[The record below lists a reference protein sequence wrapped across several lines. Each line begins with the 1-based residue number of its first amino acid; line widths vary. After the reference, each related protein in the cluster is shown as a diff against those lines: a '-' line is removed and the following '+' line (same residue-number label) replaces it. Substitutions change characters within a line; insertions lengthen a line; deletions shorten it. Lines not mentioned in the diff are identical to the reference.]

1 MLSELIIPKK
11 QRREA
16 STDHSKLYL
25 LGLEKVRELSSQ
37 LWTDFNVHDPGVTML
52 EVLCYAITDLGYRS
66 SMPITDL
73 LASAED
79 NPANMQSQFFSA
91 AEILP
96 NRPLTELDYRKL
108 LIDLPGVKNAW
119 IKPASLSYYADII
132 HKQLMHSDS
141 GDAGVIGVD
150 IGGLYDVR
158 IDFMDGLKSSERAS
172 VLSEVE
178 KILQQNR
185 NLCEDFV
192 SISQVATEDW
202 ILCGEFELQ
211 PDANIAGVKAEI
223 MFQVQEYLAPAVA
236 NYSLEEMLQKTR
248 ADGSHYSADEIF
260 NGPSLS
266 TGFIPDEELN
276 DADLRREVRLSDII
290 NIIMDIAGVVAVRDI
305 QINPKALSGPLQ
317 NKWLVSVA
325 DDKKV
330 RLLVNDSRLVFY
342 KRNMPM
348 AAKGSE
354 FISQLDVLT
363 NAARVKLET
372 VRNDN
377 FEIPQGRF
385 RNPESY
391 HAMQNHLP
399 AVYGVSDA
407 GLPAAAD
414 SRRIAEARQLKA
426 YLLFF
431 EQILAD
437 YFAQL
442 ARLPELFSTD
452 PDLLRSNFH
461 QVVDSFSD
469 WQEIYDS
476 DPGTTDQERKKTI
489 QDMLGGLENAEVS
502 VERRNRFLDHLI
514 ARFAEQFHD
523 FAHIMYASFDVGPEK
538 LVRYKCNFL
547 NDYPVISSER
557 GLAYNCS
564 LSELSDLWNSENIS
578 GLEKRLTR
586 LLGIDN
592 STRRN
597 LSDVAYDIYA
607 EIDTTP
613 GDEFRFRI
621 RNRVDGDILLSSSRN
636 FVTED
641 EARAEM
647 RRAILFG
654 SELSSYSSKTGS
666 NGKFYFNVVDENHIL
681 AARRQ
686 GFDTESE
693 MQGAISEVMEYLR
706 VNYSEEGMYL
716 VENILL
722 RPQQTGDPFLPICV
736 DTDCVDCAEADPYS
750 YRIQIILPAYGT
762 RFRDQDFRNFA
773 ERVIRAEVPA
783 HILPRICW
791 INKDDM
797 AALEKAYQDWLKIKS
812 GRSTANRALKI
823 RRFVKLLNSVKN
835 IYPLERLHECDGEE
849 RSKFIIGHKALGSFN
864 PRGNDA

>member
-1 MLSELIIPKK
+1 MLSQLIIPKR
-11 QRREA
+11 QRREE
-16 STDHSKLYL
+16 STDLSTLYL
-25 LGLEKVRELSSQ
+25 LGLEKARELSSQ
-37 LWTDFNVHDPGVTML
+37 LWTDYNVHDPGVTIL
-52 EVLCYAITDLGYRS
+52 EILCYAITDLSYRS

-73 LASAED
+73 LASVED

-91 AEILP
+91 RDILL

-119 IKPASLSYYADII
+119 IKPASLRYYADII
-132 HKQLMHSDS
+132 HKQLMYNDS
-141 GDAGVIGVD
+141 GDPGVVAVD
-150 IGGLYDVR
+150 IGGLYDVT
-158 IDFMDGLKSSERAS
+158 IDFMDALKASERAS

-178 KILQQNR
+178 TVLHQNR

-192 SISQVATEDW
+192 SFSKVATEDW
-202 ILCGEFELQ
+202 ILCGEFELE
-211 PDANIAGVKAEI
+211 PDANIARCKAEI
-223 MFQVQEYLAPAVA
+223 MFQVQDYLAPAVA
-236 NYSLEEMLQKTR
+236 NYSLEEMLEKTSI
-248 ADGSHYSADEIF
+248 DGSHYSAEEIF
-260 NGPSLS
+260 NGPPLS
-266 TGFIPDEELN
+266 TGFIPDDELIA
-276 DADLRREVRLSDII
+276 ADLRSEIRLSDII
-290 NIIMDIAGVVAVRDI
+290 NIIMNIEAVVAVRDI
-305 QINPKALSGPLQ
+305 QINPKSLTGPVQ
-317 NKWLVSVA
+317 DKWVINVA
-325 DDKKV
+325 DGKKV

-348 AAKGSE
+348 AAKESE
-354 FISQLDVLT
+354 FTSQLDALA

-372 VRNDN
+372 VRNEN
-377 FEIPQGRF
+377 FEIPRGRF

-391 HAMQNHLP
+391 HALQNHLP
-399 AVYGVSDA
+399 AIYGVSDV
-407 GLPAAAD
+407 GLPANAD

-437 YFAQL
+437 YFSQL
-442 ARLPELFSTD
+442 AHLRELFSTD
-452 PDLLRSNFH
+452 PGLLRSNFH
-461 QVVDSFSD
+461 QVVDSFTS

-476 DPGTTDQERKKTI
+476 DPGTTDLERKQII
-489 QDMLGGLENAEVS
+489 QDRIDGLEKGEIS

-514 ARFAEQFHD
+514 ARFAEQFND
-523 FAHIMYASFDVGPEK
+523 FAHIMYSSFDVNPEM
-538 LVRYKCNFL
+538 LVRYKCDFL

-557 GLAYNCS
+557 GLAYNYS
-564 LSELSDLWNSENIS
+564 LSELGDVWNSSNIS
-578 GLEKRLTR
+578 GLEKRLAK

-607 EIDTTP
+607 EIDATP

-621 RNRVDGDILLSSSRN
+621 RNRDDGDILLSSSRN

-641 EARAEM
+641 DARAEM

-654 SELSSYSSKTGS
+654 SEPGSYSFKIGS
-666 NGKFYFNVVDENHIL
+666 NGKFYFNVVDEDHIL

-686 GFDTESE
+686 GFDTEAE
-693 MQGAISEVMEYLR
+693 MQEAIGEVMEYLR

-716 VENILL
+716 IENILL

-736 DTDCVDCAEADPYS
+736 DTDCEDCAEADPYS
-750 YRIQIILPAYGT
+750 YRIHIILPAYGT

-797 AALEKAYQDWLKIKS
+797 AALEKTYQDWLKIQS
-812 GRSTANRALKI
+812 GRSTASRIQKI
-823 RRFVKLLNSVKN
+823 KRFIKLLNSVKN
-835 IYPLERLHECDGEE
+835 IYPVERLHECDGEE
-849 RSKFIIGHKALGSFN
+849 RSKFIIGHKALGSFD
-864 PRGNDA
+864 PRESDE

>member
-1 MLSELIIPKK
+1 MLSELFIPKK
-11 QRREA
+11 QRRDA

-25 LGLEKVRELSSQ
+25 LGLEKVRELGSQ
-37 LWTDFNVHDPGVTML
+37 LWTDFNVHDPGITIL

-73 LASAED
+73 LASTEE
-79 NPANMQSQFFSA
+79 NNANMQSQFFSA

-119 IKPASLSYYADII
+119 IKPASLSYYADIT
-132 HKQLMHSDS
+132 HKHLMHSDS
-141 GDAGVIGVD
+141 GDAGIIEVD

-158 IDFMDGLKSSERAS
+158 IDFMDGLKSSQRAP

-178 KILQQNR
+178 SVLHQNR

-192 SISQVATEDW
+192 DISQVNTEDW
-202 ILCGEFELQ
+202 IVCGEFELKV
-211 PDANIAGVKAEI
+211 DANIAAVKADI
-223 MFQVQEYLAPAVA
+223 MFQVQQYLAPSVT

-260 NGPSLS
+260 NGPLLS
-266 TGFIPDEELN
+266 TGFIPDEELL
-276 DADLRREVRLSDII
+276 DADLRSEVRLSDVI

-305 QINPKALSGPLQ
+305 QINPKSLSGPQ
-317 NKWLVSVA
+317 QDKWVVKVG
-325 DDKKV
+325 DGKKV
-330 RLLVNDSRLVFY
+330 RLLANDSRLVFY

-348 AAKGSE
+348 AAKESE
-354 FISQLDVLT
+354 FISQLDVLN
-363 NAARVKLET
+363 NAARIKLET
-372 VRNDN
+372 LRNDN
-377 FEIPQGRF
+377 FEIPRGRF

-391 HAMQNHLP
+391 HALQNHLP
-399 AVYGVSDA
+399 AVYGVGDA
-407 GLPAAAD
+407 GLPANAD
-414 SRRIAEARQLKA
+414 SSRIAEARQLKA

-431 EQILAD
+431 EQVLAD
-437 YFAQL
+437 YFSQL
-442 ARLPELFSTD
+442 SRLRELFSTD
-452 PDLLRSNFH
+452 PDLLQSNFH
-461 QVVDSFSD
+461 QVVDSFND

-476 DPGTTDQERKKTI
+476 DPGTTDLERKEII
-489 QDMLGGLENAEVS
+489 QNMIDGLEDGKVS

-514 ARFAEQFHD
+514 ARFAEQFND
-523 FAHIMYASFDVGPEK
+523 FAHIMYASFDVSPEK

-557 GLAYNCS
+557 GLAYNYR

-578 GLEKRLTR
+578 GLEKRLAR

-607 EIDTTP
+607 EIDATP

-636 FVTED
+636 FVTRD

-654 SELSSYSSKTGS
+654 SELSSYSSKVGS
-666 NGKFYFNVVDENHIL
+666 NGKFYFNVVDEDHIL
-681 AARRQ
+681 ASRRQ
-686 GFDTESE
+686 GFDTEVE
-693 MQGAISEVMEYLR
+693 MQEAISEVMEYLR

-722 RPQQTGDPFLPICV
+722 RPQQSDDPFLPICV
-736 DTDCVDCAEADPYS
+736 DTDCEDCAEADPYS

-812 GRSTANRALKI
+812 GRSTANRTVKI

-849 RSKFIIGHKALGSFN
+849 RSKFIIGHKALGSFD
-864 PRGNDA
+864 PGGSDA

>member
-1 MLSELIIPKK
+1 MLSQLIIPKR
-11 QRREA
+11 QRREE
-16 STDHSKLYL
+16 STDLSTLYL
-25 LGLEKVRELSSQ
+25 LGLEKARELSSQ
-37 LWTDFNVHDPGVTML
+37 LWTDYNVHDPGVTIL
-52 EVLCYAITDLGYRS
+52 EILCYAITDLSYRS

-73 LASAED
+73 LASVED

-91 AEILP
+91 RDILL

-119 IKPASLSYYADII
+119 IKPASLRYYADII
-132 HKQLMHSDS
+132 HKQLTYNDS
-141 GDAGVIGVD
+141 GDPGVVAVD
-150 IGGLYDVR
+150 IGGLYDVT
-158 IDFMDGLKSSERAS
+158 IDFMDALKASERAS

-178 KILQQNR
+178 TVLHQNR

-192 SISQVATEDW
+192 SFSKVATEDW
-202 ILCGEFELQ
+202 ILCGEFELE
-211 PDANIAGVKAEI
+211 PDANIARCKAEI
-223 MFQVQEYLAPAVA
+223 MFQVQDYLAPAVA
-236 NYSLEEMLQKTR
+236 NYSLEEMLEKTSI
-248 ADGSHYSADEIF
+248 DGSHYSAEEIF
-260 NGPSLS
+260 NGPPLS
-266 TGFIPDEELN
+266 TGFIPDDELIA
-276 DADLRREVRLSDII
+276 ADLRSEIRLSDII
-290 NIIMDIAGVVAVRDI
+290 NIIMNIEAVVAVRDI
-305 QINPKALSGPLQ
+305 QINPKSLTGPVQ
-317 NKWLVSVA
+317 DKWVINVA
-325 DDKKV
+325 DGKKV

-348 AAKGSE
+348 AAKESE
-354 FISQLDVLT
+354 FTSQLDALA

-372 VRNDN
+372 VRNEN
-377 FEIPQGRF
+377 FEIPRGRF

-391 HAMQNHLP
+391 HALQNHLP
-399 AVYGVSDA
+399 AIYGVSDV
-407 GLPAAAD
+407 GLPANAD

-437 YFAQL
+437 YFSQL
-442 ARLPELFSTD
+442 AHLRELFSTD
-452 PDLLRSNFH
+452 PGLLRSNFH
-461 QVVDSFSD
+461 QVVDSFTS

-476 DPGTTDQERKKTI
+476 DPGTTDLERKQII
-489 QDMLGGLENAEVS
+489 QDRIDGLEKGEIS

-514 ARFAEQFHD
+514 ARFAEQFND
-523 FAHIMYASFDVGPEK
+523 FAHIMYSSFDVNPEM
-538 LVRYKCNFL
+538 LVRYKCDFL

-557 GLAYNCS
+557 GLAYNYS
-564 LSELSDLWNSENIS
+564 LSELGDVWNSSNIS
-578 GLEKRLTR
+578 GLEKRLAK

-607 EIDTTP
+607 EIDATP

-621 RNRVDGDILLSSSRN
+621 RNRDDGDILLSSSRN

-641 EARAEM
+641 DARAEM

-654 SELSSYSSKTGS
+654 SEPGSYSFKIGS
-666 NGKFYFNVVDENHIL
+666 NGKFYFNVVDEDHIL

-686 GFDTESE
+686 GFDTEAE
-693 MQGAISEVMEYLR
+693 MQEAIGEVMEYLR

-716 VENILL
+716 IENILL

-736 DTDCVDCAEADPYS
+736 DTDCEDCAEADPYS
-750 YRIQIILPAYGT
+750 YRIHIILPAYGT

-797 AALEKAYQDWLKIKS
+797 AALEKTYQDWLKIQS
-812 GRSTANRALKI
+812 GRSTASRIQKI
-823 RRFVKLLNSVKN
+823 KRFIKLLNSVKN
-835 IYPLERLHECDGEE
+835 IYPVERLHECDGEE
-849 RSKFIIGHKALGSFN
+849 RSKFIIGHKALGSFD
-864 PRGNDA
+864 PRESDE

>member
-1 MLSELIIPKK
+1 MLSQLIIPKR
-11 QRREA
+11 QRREE
-16 STDHSKLYL
+16 STDLSTLYL
-25 LGLEKVRELSSQ
+25 LGLEKARELSSQ
-37 LWTDFNVHDPGVTML
+37 LWTDYNVHDPGVTIL
-52 EVLCYAITDLGYRS
+52 EILCYAITDLSYRS

-73 LASAED
+73 LASVED

-91 AEILP
+91 RDILL

-119 IKPASLSYYADII
+119 IKPASLRYYADII
-132 HKQLMHSDS
+132 HKQLMYNDS
-141 GDAGVIGVD
+141 GDPGVVAVD
-150 IGGLYDVR
+150 IGGLYDVT
-158 IDFMDGLKSSERAS
+158 IDFMDALKASERAS

-178 KILQQNR
+178 TVLHQNR

-192 SISQVATEDW
+192 SFSKVATEDW
-202 ILCGEFELQ
+202 ILCGEFELE
-211 PDANIAGVKAEI
+211 PDANIARCKAEI
-223 MFQVQEYLAPAVA
+223 MFQVQDYLAPAVA
-236 NYSLEEMLQKTR
+236 NYSLEEMLEKTSI
-248 ADGSHYSADEIF
+248 DGSHYSAEEIF
-260 NGPSLS
+260 NGPPLS
-266 TGFIPDEELN
+266 TGFIPDDELIA
-276 DADLRREVRLSDII
+276 ADLRSEIRLSDII
-290 NIIMDIAGVVAVRDI
+290 NIIMNIEAVVAVRDI
-305 QINPKALSGPLQ
+305 QINPKSLTGPVQ
-317 NKWLVSVA
+317 DKWVINVA
-325 DDKKV
+325 DGKKV

-348 AAKGSE
+348 AAKESE
-354 FISQLDVLT
+354 FTSQLDALA

-372 VRNDN
+372 VRNEN
-377 FEIPQGRF
+377 FEIPRGRF

-391 HAMQNHLP
+391 HALQNHLP
-399 AVYGVSDA
+399 AIYGVSDV
-407 GLPAAAD
+407 GLPANAD

-437 YFAQL
+437 YFSQL
-442 ARLPELFSTD
+442 AHLRELFSTD
-452 PDLLRSNFH
+452 PGLLRSNFH
-461 QVVDSFSD
+461 QVVDSFTS

-476 DPGTTDQERKKTI
+476 DPGTTDLERKQII
-489 QDMLGGLENAEVS
+489 QDRIDGLEKGEIS

-514 ARFAEQFHD
+514 ARFAEQFND
-523 FAHIMYASFDVGPEK
+523 FAHIMYSSFDVNPEM
-538 LVRYKCNFL
+538 LVRYKCDFL

-557 GLAYNCS
+557 GLAYNYS
-564 LSELSDLWNSENIS
+564 LSELGDVWNSSNIS
-578 GLEKRLTR
+578 GLEKRLAK

-607 EIDTTP
+607 EIDATP

-621 RNRVDGDILLSSSRN
+621 RNRDDGDILLSSSRN

-641 EARAEM
+641 DARAEM

-654 SELSSYSSKTGS
+654 SEPGSYSFKIGS
-666 NGKFYFNVVDENHIL
+666 NGKFYFNVVDEDHIL

-686 GFDTESE
+686 GFDTEAE
-693 MQGAISEVMEYLR
+693 MQEAIGEVMEYLR

-716 VENILL
+716 IENILL

-736 DTDCVDCAEADPYS
+736 DTDCEDCAEADPYS
-750 YRIQIILPAYGT
+750 YRIHIILPAYGT

-797 AALEKAYQDWLKIKS
+797 AALEKTYQDWLKIQS
-812 GRSTANRALKI
+812 GRSTASRIQKI
-823 RRFVKLLNSVKN
+823 KRFIKLLNSVKN
-835 IYPLERLHECDGEE
+835 IYPVERLHECDGEE
-849 RSKFIIGHKALGSFN
+849 RSKFIIGHKALGSFD
-864 PRGNDA
+864 PRESEE

>member
-1 MLSELIIPKK
+1 MLSELIIPKRQ
-11 QRREA
+11 QREE
-16 STDHSKLYL
+16 STDLSSLYL
-25 LGLEKVRELSSQ
+25 LGLEKARELSSRM
-37 LWTDFNVHDPGVTML
+37 WTDYNVHDPGVTIL
-52 EVLCYAITDLGYRS
+52 EILCYAITDLSYRS

-73 LASAED
+73 LASVED

-91 AEILP
+91 REILL

-141 GDAGVIGVD
+141 GDPGVIEVD
-150 IGGLYDVR
+150 IGGLYEVT
-158 IDFMDGLKSSERAS
+158 IDFMDGLKASERAS

-178 KILQQNR
+178 TVLHQNR

-192 SISQVATEDW
+192 SFSKVATEDW
-202 ILCGEFELQ
+202 ILCGEFELE
-211 PDANIAGVKAEI
+211 PDANTARCKAEI
-223 MFQVQEYLAPAVA
+223 MFQVQDYLAPAVA
-236 NYSLEEMLQKTR
+236 NYSLEEMLEKTSI
-248 ADGSHYSADEIF
+248 DGSHYSAEEIF

-266 TGFIPDEELN
+266 TGFIPDDELIA
-276 DADLRREVRLSDII
+276 ADLRSEVRLSDII
-290 NIIMDIAGVVAVRDI
+290 NIIMDIEGVVAVRDI
-305 QINPKALSGPLQ
+305 QINPKSLTAPVQ
-317 NKWLVSVA
+317 DKWVVKVA
-325 DDKKV
+325 DGKKV

-348 AAKGSE
+348 AAKDSE
-354 FISQLDVLT
+354 FTSQLDALA

-372 VRNDN
+372 VRN
-377 FEIPQGRF
+377 EIFDIPRGQF

-391 HAMQNHLP
+391 HALQNHLP
-399 AVYGVSDA
+399 AIYGVGDV
-407 GLPAAAD
+407 GLPANAD

-437 YFAQL
+437 YFSQL
-442 ARLPELFSTD
+442 AHLRELFSTD
-452 PDLLRSNFH
+452 PGLLRSNFH
-461 QVVDSFSD
+461 QVVDSFTD

-476 DPGTTDQERKKTI
+476 DPGTTDLERKQII
-489 QDMLGGLENAEVS
+489 QDRIDGLERGEVS

-514 ARFAEQFHD
+514 ARFAEQFND
-523 FAHIMYASFDVGPEK
+523 FAHIMYSSFDVSPEM

-557 GLAYNCS
+557 GLAYNYS
-564 LSELSDLWNSENIS
+564 LSEMSDVWNSSNIS
-578 GLEKRLTR
+578 GLEKRLAK
-586 LLGIDN
+586 LLGLDN

-607 EIDTTP
+607 EIDSTP

-621 RNRVDGDILLSSSRN
+621 RNRDDGDILLSSSRN

-641 EARAEM
+641 NARAEM

-654 SELSSYSSKTGS
+654 SEPGSYSFKIGS
-666 NGKFYFNVVDENHIL
+666 NGKFYFNVVDEDHIL

-686 GFDTESE
+686 GFDTEAE
-693 MQGAISEVMEYLR
+693 MQEAIGEVMEYLR

-716 VENILL
+716 IENILL
-722 RPQQTGDPFLPICV
+722 RPQQTGDPFLPVCV
-736 DTDCVDCAEADPYS
+736 DTDCEDCAEADPYS
-750 YRIQIILPAYGT
+750 YRIHIILPAYGT

-797 AALEKAYQDWLKIKS
+797 AALEKAYQDWLKIQS
-812 GRSTANRALKI
+812 GRSTAGRIPKI
-823 RRFVKLLNSVKN
+823 RRFIKLLNSVKN
-835 IYPLERLHECDGEE
+835 IYPVERLHECDGEE
-849 RSKFIIGHKALGSFN
+849 RSKFIIGHKALGSFD
-864 PRGNDA
+864 PGGSEE